1 MDKLFTMEWIRQKLD
16 KFKEPFAK
24 GKKLEKYSPAINALD
39 TFLFTPNHTTQKGAH
54 VRDAVDLK
62 RVMIT
67 VVLALLPVLL
77 FSMWN
82 QGYQYLKQI
91 QPEVDFWD
99 AFGHGAMEI
108 LPMIVVSYAV
118 GLGIEFAFAI
128 FRGHEVNEGYL
139 VTGLLIPMIMPV
151 GLPLWMLAISVVF
164 AVVIG
169 KEAFGG
175 TGMNILNPALTARAF
190 AFFAYPTYMSG
201 NQVWV
206 MNAPAIDGV
215 SGETILGTLAA
226 GQPVEYTTMDMFW
239 GMIPG
244 SVSETSAALCLL
256 GALFLIF
263 TKVGSWRIM
272 VSAVIGA
279 AVMGLI
285 FNALPE
291 MGIEGN
297 ALTNFPWYN
306 HLVAGGLAFGIVYM
320 ATDPVSASQ
329 TYKGKWIYGFLIG
342 FLSVMIRVFNPAYPE
357 GVMLAILLMNVFA
370 PTIDHYVIQGNI
382 KRRVKRRAAGIN
394 KQVETVV

>member
-1 MDKLFTMEWIRQKLD
+1 MEWIRQKLD
-16 KFKEPFAK
+16 KFKKPFAK
-24 GKKLEKYSPAINALD
+24 GEKLEKYSPAYNAID
-39 TFLFTPNHTTQKGAH
+39 TFLFTPNHTTRKGAH
-54 VRDAVDLK
+54 IRDAVDLK

-82 QGYQYLKQI
+82 TGYQYLKQV
-91 QPEVDFWD
+91 QPEVDFWE

-128 FRGHEVNEGYL
+128 FRGHDVNEGYL

-164 AVVIG
+164 AVIIG

-201 NQVWV
+201 NGVWV
-206 MNAPAIDGV
+206 MNASDLDAV
-215 SGETILGTLAA
+215 SGETILGSLAA
-226 GQPVEYTTMDMFW
+226 GQEISYETMDMFM
-239 GMIPG
+239 GVIPG
-244 SVSETSAALCLL
+244 SVSETSAALIIL
-256 GALFLIF
+256 GALFLIL
-263 TKVGSWRIM
+263 TKVGSWRIIL
-272 VSAVIGA
+272 SSLIGA
-279 AVMGLI
+279 VVMGLI
-285 FNALPE
+285 FNALPAL
-291 MGIEGN
+291 GVEGN
-297 ALTNFPWYN
+297 MLTNFPWYN
-306 HLVAGGLAFGIVYM
+306 HLLVGGLMFGIVYM

-329 TYKGKWIYGFLIG
+329 TTKGKWIYGFLIG

-370 PTIDHYVIQGNI
+370 PTIDHYVISANI
-382 KRRVKRRAAGIN
+382 KRRVKRKKEGIN
-394 KQVETVV
+394 PQVKTVV